1 MAAAIK
7 FVIDVLQLR
16 YIRQLNSNKLLNMKL
31 VCIYIKL
38 WCICKSGVLEANARN
53 VGRHVDIMI
62 SNWSSLH
69 YQQLASESI
78 FVWEHFKLSNRRRI
92 QR

>member
-38 WCICKSGVLEANARN
+38 
-53 VGRHVDIMI
+53 
-62 SNWSSLH
+62 
-69 YQQLASESI
+69 
-78 FVWEHFKLSNRRRI
+78 
-92 QR
+92 